1 MIYPAN
7 REKELP
13 QISVIGEAELTVAP
27 DRAVVTLGVTTE
39 TLELRQG
46 QSENS
51 ATMTAILDELRR
63 LSIGDEEI
71 ETALYQ
77 IDSKYNYEDG
87 VSTFAGYEITHLF
100 QITIEEI
107 NMVGTIVDAAVE
119 KGANTVRTIQFTLQR
134 PDTYRQQ
141 VLQLAVENGISKAQ
155 SIATTLGVLLP
166 PYPSKVEEQWH
177 SPDFPAP
184 RLLSASAATP
194 IQPGQL
200 TIRAQVLV
208 AYE

>member
-1 MIYPAN
+1 MIDPAN

-13 QISVIGEAELTVAP
+13 QISVIGEAELTVVP
-27 DRAVVTLGVTTE
+27 DQAVVTLGVTTE

-51 ATMTAILDELRR
+51 AAMTAILDEVRR
-63 LSIGDEEI
+63 LGIGEDQI

-77 IDSKYNYEDG
+77 IDSRYHYEDG

-134 PDTYRQQ
+134 ADIYRQQ
-141 VLQLAVENGISKAQ
+141 ALQLAVENGISSAQ
-155 SIATTLGVLLP
+155 AIATTLGILLP
-166 PYPSKVEEQWH
+166 PYPSKVEQQPT
-177 SPDFPAP
+177 SPDFPSP

-200 TIRAQVLV
+200 TIRAHVLV

>member
-1 MIYPAN
+1 MIDPAN
-7 REKELP
+7 REMELP
-13 QISVIGEAELTVAP
+13 QIKVIGEAELTVAP
-27 DRAVVTLGVTTE
+27 DQAIVTLGVTTE

-63 LSIGDEEI
+63 LGIGDEKI
-71 ETALYQ
+71 ATVLYQ

-87 VSTFAGYEITHLF
+87 VSIFAGYDITHLF

-107 NMVGTIVDAAVE
+107 NIVGTIVDAAVE
-119 KGANTVRTIQFTLQR
+119 KGANTVRAIQFTLQR
-134 PDTYRQQ
+134 PDAYRQQ

-166 PYPSKVEEQWH
+166 PYPSKVEEQGH
-177 SPDFPAP
+177 PPDFPAP